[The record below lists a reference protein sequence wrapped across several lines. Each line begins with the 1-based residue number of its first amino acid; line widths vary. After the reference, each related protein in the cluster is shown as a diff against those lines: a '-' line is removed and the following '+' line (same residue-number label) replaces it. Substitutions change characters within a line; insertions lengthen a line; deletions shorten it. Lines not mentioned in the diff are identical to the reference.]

1 MGHLIIKRG
10 GGEDEGKV
18 NVETFD
24 IWQRIDSATGR
35 IDGPYPT
42 FDTLILHKQ
51 LPIRNPWHGL
61 RLLSIYSKP
70 VRGVGDTRG
79 PGFWYCARIFL
90 AGVLTKELIEIVS
103 YVLFG
108 ARW

>member
-35 IDGPYPT
+35 VDGPYVT
-42 FDTLILHKQ
+42 SDALVLHKE
-51 LPIRNPWHGL
+51 LPARHPWHGL
-61 RLLSIYSKP
+61 RLLSVYSA
-70 VRGVGDTRG
+70 RGIGDTRG
-79 PGFWYCARIFL
+79 LGFWFYAKIFL
-90 AGVLTKELIEIVS
+90 AGALALRLMQIVS
-103 YVLFG
+103 YVLFD